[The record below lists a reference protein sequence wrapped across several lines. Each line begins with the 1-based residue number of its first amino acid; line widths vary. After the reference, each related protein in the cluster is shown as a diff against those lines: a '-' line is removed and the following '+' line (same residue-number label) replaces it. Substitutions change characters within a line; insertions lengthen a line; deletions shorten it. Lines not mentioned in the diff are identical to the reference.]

1 MTTKPRKW
9 ADYDP
14 KTHGNPFVFILKE
27 ATRRRF
33 AMPAEQAV
41 FAKKQVK

>member
-9 ADYDP
+9 VDYDR
-14 KTHGNPFVFILKE
+14 KAHGNPFEFVLME

-33 AMPAEQAV
+33 AMPAEQAM
-41 FAKKQVK
+41 FAKKRVK